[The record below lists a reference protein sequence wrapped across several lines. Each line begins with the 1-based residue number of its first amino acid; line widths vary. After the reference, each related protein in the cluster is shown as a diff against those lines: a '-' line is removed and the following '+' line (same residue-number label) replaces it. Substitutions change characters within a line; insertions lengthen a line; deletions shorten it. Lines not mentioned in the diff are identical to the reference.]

1 MKTLLPLLLLAA
13 IAGCTSV
20 QSRNHTSD
28 YVVPSD
34 APFTLLV
41 DTSGKYNFKS
51 LWIFPVIAKEEFIE
65 ANSHV
70 GPFITLKEAMDRKAI
85 VITEMY
91 DSVRTN
97 GGRQNESEVVMSDNA
112 EVNTLY
118 IQNVGED
125 TVLILAG
132 EIIKGGKQD
141 RLIAKDFLLPPHSG
155 KTDVSVFCVE
165 PHRWNVSADH
175 SSQGAVTDNY
185 EGANFSEY
193 KKVASNK
200 VRQKAVK
207 DQDQGKVWDEVKIV
221 TNKNSASSSTGSY
234 NALEKSPSF
243 KNEHDEYEK
252 FFGHKFDETENVIG
266 VIVVSGDSVIGCDI
280 FCTPDLFRREFINLL
295 DAYVTDAITDQGK
308 SKNTSAKA
316 ERYFATVA
324 ADYSD
329 ASEKPNSSKF
339 FHAGRLIHYSSF

>member
-13 IAGCTSV
+13 IVGCTNV
-20 QSRNHTSD
+20 QSHHHPSD
-28 YVVPSD
+28 YTIQSD

-41 DTSGKYNFKS
+41 DTSGKYSFKS
-51 LWIFPVIAKEEFIE
+51 LQVFPVVAKAEFIT

-85 VITEMY
+85 VITEIY
-91 DSVRTN
+91 DSVRTG
-97 GGRQNESEVVMSDNA
+97 GGRQNESQVVISDNA
-112 EVNTLY
+112 VVNSLY
-118 IQNVGED
+118 IENTGTD
-125 TVLILAG
+125 TILILAG

-141 RLIAKDFLLPPHSG
+141 RLIAKDFLLVPHSG

-165 PHRWNVSADH
+165 PHRWNASAGATGQGMVSYNFSD
-175 SSQGAVTDNY
+175 
-185 EGANFSEY
+185 ANFSEY

-200 VRQKAVK
+200 VRRKAVK
-207 DQDQGKVWDEVKIV
+207 DKDQGKVWQEVAIV
-221 TNKNSASSSTGSY
+221 TNKNNARSSTGSY
-234 NALEKSPSF
+234 NELEKTSSF
-243 KNEHDEYEK
+243 KKEHDEYEK
-252 FFGHKFDETENVIG
+252 FFGHKFDATDNVIG
-266 VIVVSGDSVIGCDI
+266 VIVMSGDSVIGCDI

-295 DAYVTDAITDQGK
+295 DAYVTDAITDQRMSK
-308 SKNTSAKA
+308 STSVKA

-339 FHAGRLIHYSSF
+339 FYAGTLIHYSSF